1 MAVIWLVL
9 VGIAAFAVASV
20 ACGLW
25 LRSHPTKANA
35 ERTSRLLHFL
45 FFALLNLLP
54 LAVFI
59 SPGIFNLDAVTGL
72 PPLTPRAAWAALG
85 AVLAVPGVYLLTVTN
100 KALRALGSGANAF
113 RLTQNVVSSTIYER
127 TRNPMSLGFY
137 LWVVAVGLL
146 FGSTTFT
153 LIALFGVVPSHV
165 VFLRVFEEV
174 ELPLRLGDSY
184 RAYQA
189 RTPFLLPVGRP
200 TRAS

>member
-1 MAVIWLVL
+1 ML
-9 VGIAAFAVASV
+9 F
-20 ACGLW
+20 
-25 LRSHPTKANA
+25 RS
-35 ERTSRLLHFL
+35 
-45 FFALLNLLP
+45 
-54 LAVFI
+54 
-59 SPGIFNLDAVTGL
+59 
-72 PPLTPRAAWAALG
+72 
-85 AVLAVPGVYLLTVTN
+85 
-100 KALRALGSGANAF
+100 LGSGANAF
-113 RLTQNVVSSTIYER
+113 RLTQNVVTSTIYER

-165 VFLRVFEEV
+165 VLLRVFEEV